1 MEEKNKDNQTIEDK
15 FDELDELLNKMDDEN
30 LPLEESF
37 ELYNKGLELIKDCN
51 KRIEKVEN
59 ELTILDK
66 GENE

>member
-51 KRIEKVEN
+51 NRIEKVEN

>member
-15 FDELDELLNKMDDEN
+15 FDELDELLNKMDDDN